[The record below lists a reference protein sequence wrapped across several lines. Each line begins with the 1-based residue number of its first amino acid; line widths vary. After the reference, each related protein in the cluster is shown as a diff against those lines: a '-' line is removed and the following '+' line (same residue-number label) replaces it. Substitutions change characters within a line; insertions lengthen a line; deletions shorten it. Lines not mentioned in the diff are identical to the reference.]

1 MVEKVFSCSFIGL
14 ECKIIEVQAD
24 ISNGLPSF
32 SIVGLGDTS
41 VQESKERVRT
51 AIRNSG
57 EKFPQTRKTINLAP
71 AQIRKQGTLF
81 DLPIAIS
88 ILLAENNIPKLRI
101 EDSIIIGE
109 LSLTGKIK
117 RTNGA
122 LLITQY
128 AKEQGFKKI
137 FLPYDNF
144 IEANFVD
151 GIEIYPLNTL
161 KEFIEFCRG
170 EKEITIQKSSEIS
183 NKDKKSKDQITVSH
197 IIGMEKAK
205 RGFLIGAAGFHNI
218 LLNGYPGC
226 GKTLLCRAFNSL
238 LPEMS
243 KNEILET
250 TKIFSIAGLLN
261 NSEPLI
267 TQRPFR
273 EVHHTASLAAVIGG
287 GTNPKPGEISLSH
300 NGVLFLDEIAEFQ
313 RPVLEAL
320 RQPLED
326 KFININR
333 INASLKFPSNFVLL
347 ATMNPC
353 PCGYKNDKN
362 IHCICTETQI
372 RNYQKALSG
381 PIIDRFDLFIEVSR
395 IQMDK
400 IFTEDISQNNEHIL
414 SVNKINKAV
423 EIQKNRFRNKELK
436 RNSDMTLNEIK
447 IHSNMEKSAT
457 KLLNEASKKFFL
469 SNRGYLKTIK
479 IARTIADLEESE
491 KILPSHIAEAIQ
503 YRKIDT

>member
-1 MVEKVFSCSFIGL
+1 MVGKVFSCSFIGL

-32 SIVGLGDTS
+32 SIVGLGDVS
-41 VQESKERVRT
+41 VQESKERVR
-51 AIRNSG
+51 ASIRNSG

-71 AQIRKQGTLF
+71 AQIKKQGTLF

-88 ILLAENNIPKLRI
+88 ILLADDQIPYDKI
-101 EDSIIIGE
+101 QNSIIIGE

-117 RTNGA
+117 RINGA

-137 FLPYDNF
+137 FLPSDNSLEASF
-144 IEANFVD
+144 ID
-151 GIEIYPLNTL
+151 DIKIYPLNTL
-161 KEFIEFCRG
+161 KGFIEFCRG
-170 EKEITIQKSSEIS
+170 TKEILKQEPLKIFNKKPKDPLTIS
-183 NKDKKSKDQITVSH
+183 N
-197 IIGMEKAK
+197 IIGLEKAK

-218 LLNGYPGC
+218 LLNGSPGC
-226 GKTLLCRAFNSL
+226 GKTLLCRAFQSL
-238 LPEMS
+238 LPEMN
-243 KNEILET
+243 KQETLEI

-267 TQRPFR
+267 EKRQFR

-287 GTNPKPGEISLSH
+287 GTYPKPGEISLAH
-300 NGVLFLDEIAEFQ
+300 NGVLFLDEIAEFSKHI
-313 RPVLEAL
+313 LEAL

-333 INASLKFPSNFVLL
+333 INASLKFPSNFILL

-362 IHCICTETQI
+362 IRCICTETQI
-372 RNYQKALSG
+372 KNYQKSLSG
-381 PIIDRFDLFIEVSR
+381 PILDRFDLFIEVSR

-400 IFTEDISQNNEHIL
+400 IFTEENNQNTEHFL
-414 SVNKINKAV
+414 AVDKINKAI
-423 EIQKNRFRNKELK
+423 EIQKNRFKNETSK
-436 RNSDMTLNEIK
+436 RNSEMTLNEIK
-447 IHSNMEKSAT
+447 KYANPEKSAME
-457 KLLNEASKKFFL
+457 LLNEASQKLNL
-469 SNRGYLKTIK
+469 SNRGYIKTIK
-479 IARTIADLEESE
+479 IARTIADIEESE
-491 KILPSHIAEAIQ
+491 NILANHIAEAIQ
-503 YRKIDT
+503 YRKIDTFR